1 MNKIFSGMRPS
12 GKLHLGNYLGAAK
25 NWIALQD
32 EPDTKQA
39 VYAVVDLH
47 GITTP
52 YDPKTYH
59 AGVMDVI
66 LDYMAAGVDPAKS
79 LLIRQSK
86 VHQHAE
92 LCWLFNTITPV
103 SWLDRLP
110 TYKEKIEQTGD
121 KYTHMGMLDYPVL
134 MAADVLLYK
143 ANIVPVGDDQKAHI
157 DLMNEIAKKFNHMF
171 GVTFEPVKMYRK
183 EGARIMSLKD
193 PSKKMSK
200 TPHQSE
206 LGTGQAGFSY
216 IALSDSP
223 DEIREK
229 IKKAVT
235 DSGSSIDFDAKN
247 RPALNNLL
255 TIYHLLSNQTTEQIT
270 NEFQGKQYSDFK
282 PRLAEV
288 IVAFLKPFQSR
299 RASLASDMGA
309 VNDILQKSEEKASI
323 IAQTTLSEVKQK
335 MGL

>member
-39 VYAVVDLH
+39 VYAVVDLY

-200 TPHQSE
+200 TGDE
-206 LGTGQAGFSY
+206 G
-216 IALSDSP
+216 IALSDEP
-223 DEIREK
+223 DVIREK
-229 IKKAVT
+229 IKKAIT
-235 DSGSSIDFDAKN
+235 DSGSAIDFDAKN

-288 IVAFLKPFQSR
+288 IVEFLKPFQSR

-309 VNDILQKSEEKASI
+309 VQTILQKSEEQASI